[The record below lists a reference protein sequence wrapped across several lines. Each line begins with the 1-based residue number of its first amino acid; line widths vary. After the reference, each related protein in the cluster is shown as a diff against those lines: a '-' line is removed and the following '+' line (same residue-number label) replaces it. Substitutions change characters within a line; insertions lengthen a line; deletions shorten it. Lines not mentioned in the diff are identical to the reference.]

1 MKEKEFF
8 NACQHDCPDNCSM
21 ISTISDGKVLS
32 VKGHKEHPF
41 TRGVLC
47 GKVKNYDQ
55 RVNSPDRI
63 LHPMKRIGKK
73 GEGRFER
80 ISWDDALLTIQQKF
94 RSIIGQYGSEAILPY
109 SYLGHQGL
117 LNGMHCGDK
126 FFNRLGA
133 SIGERTFC
141 NSTASKAFR
150 MVAGTTGGLDPESF
164 SESNV
169 IIMWGINILSTSMH
183 QSRFVIQAINKG
195 ATFIVID
202 PVKTRTAKRAHI
214 HLRPK
219 PGTDVVLAMAVAN
232 FLIQEGLVD
241 NEYIS
246 NNTSG
251 FREFSERAKQFNLA
265 LAARITGVSEDEIK
279 DLALLISKNKAVGI
293 RTGVALERTRNG
305 GDAVRAIA
313 SISALIG
320 AWKVP
325 GGGIFQHPQGTF
337 PINRSALTHSEFV
350 DSSRNAVN
358 LFDLAN
364 VLERDATCTIKSL
377 FIYNANPVIAAA
389 NQTKLVKNLCR
400 EDLFTVVSEIFQT
413 DSCDYADILLPAT
426 SQLEQKDLMY
436 SWGHFNIQYNDQ
448 AIEPVGEAVSNTEL
462 FRRLAS
468 TFSFEEDIFQEND
481 ENLMF
486 KSMNWDHEN
495 LAGVTLKA
503 LMKKGFARLNVGE
516 AKSRTP
522 HKYGK
527 FPTNSGKFEFF
538 SASYKTGGRMLEVY
552 RQGVKDLRDYPPTDP
567 LPSYIPK
574 SIDTGGFI
582 LISSKHHYFLNSG
595 YANFNEDSGLANKQT
610 VMINSE
616 DAAFYKIKNGDPLEL
631 YNDLGKISVIADV
644 SEDVIKGVLVVHH
657 GFWRRHVNGNTV
669 NALVDS
675 KPSKIGQGIT
685 VNATV
690 VFIKT

>member
-1 MKEKEFF
+1 
-8 NACQHDCPDNCSM
+8 M

-32 VKGHKEHPF
+32 VRGHKEHPF

-195 ATFIVID
+195 ATFVVID

-241 NEYIS
+241 EEYIS
-246 NNTSG
+246 NHTSG
-251 FREFSERAKQFNLA
+251 FKEFSERAKQFNLA

-279 DLALLISKNKAVGI
+279 DL
-293 RTGVALERTRNG
+293 
-305 GDAVRAIA
+305 
-313 SISALIG
+313 
-320 AWKVP
+320 
-325 GGGIFQHPQGTF
+325 
-337 PINRSALTHSEFV
+337 
-350 DSSRNAVN
+350 
-358 LFDLAN
+358 
-364 VLERDATCTIKSL
+364 
-377 FIYNANPVIAAA
+377 
-389 NQTKLVKNLCR
+389 
-400 EDLFTVVSEIFQT
+400 
-413 DSCDYADILLPAT
+413 
-426 SQLEQKDLMY
+426 
-436 SWGHFNIQYNDQ
+436 
-448 AIEPVGEAVSNTEL
+448 
-462 FRRLAS
+462 
-468 TFSFEEDIFQEND
+468 
-481 ENLMF
+481 
-486 KSMNWDHEN
+486 
-495 LAGVTLKA
+495 
-503 LMKKGFARLNVGE
+503 
-516 AKSRTP
+516 
-522 HKYGK
+522 
-527 FPTNSGKFEFF
+527 
-538 SASYKTGGRMLEVY
+538 
-552 RQGVKDLRDYPPTDP
+552 
-567 LPSYIPK
+567 
-574 SIDTGGFI
+574 
-582 LISSKHHYFLNSG
+582 HY
-595 YANFNEDSGLANKQT
+595 
-610 VMINSE
+610 
-616 DAAFYKIKNGDPLEL
+616 
-631 YNDLGKISVIADV
+631 
-644 SEDVIKGVLVVHH
+644 
-657 GFWRRHVNGNTV
+657 
-669 NALVDS
+669 
-675 KPSKIGQGIT
+675 
-685 VNATV
+685 
-690 VFIKT
+690 